1 MRTLIAT
8 TAVIWTL
15 VRSRPPRP
23 AAPGGAEV
31 IHQDSCEPAWFG
43 TVCTTIQATTNL
55 TATPSGNVHYVTNGT
70 VERQLTFSF
79 GGSFTTT
86 SDIHL
91 STLQQKGELHVYSER
106 STRAPPTAPAPM
118 RSTAAGRSSPT
129 TPTARRSSPTTR
141 TPARSREPHERVS
154 RNVRPE

>member
-8 TAVIWTL
+8 IAVIWTL
-15 VRSRPPRP
+15 VV
-23 AAPGGAEV
+23 AAAAAGAPGGAEV

-43 TVCTTIQATTNL
+43 TVCTTIHATTNL

-91 STLQQKGELHVYSER
+91 STLQKKGELHVYSER
-106 STRAPPTAPAPM
+106 STQSSSY
-118 RSTAAGRSSPT
+118 RSGTYALDCTGT
-129 TPTARRSSPTTR
+129 V
-141 TPARSREPHERVS
+141 VS
-154 RNVRPE
+154 HYANGSTQFSDYTYTCTVP